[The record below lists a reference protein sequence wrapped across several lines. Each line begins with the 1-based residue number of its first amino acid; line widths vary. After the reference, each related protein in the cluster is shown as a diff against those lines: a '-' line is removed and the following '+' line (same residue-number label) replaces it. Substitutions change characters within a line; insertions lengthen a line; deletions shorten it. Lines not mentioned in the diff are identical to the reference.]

1 MIRSSLKTKLRA
13 LLLPDATQNHVP
25 WRQRADTWLSN
36 EPPLLLPGGLDPD
49 RSWCSVLT
57 CMLSVASRYKKK
69 PTSEQLRW
77 AVLGAQSH
85 SHKRCPLGTELLHL
99 GYSTSLSPPK
109 PSLQNLKSNFL
120 KPHNLQQLVCD

>member
-13 LLLPDATQNHVP
+13 LLLPDTTQNHVMC
-25 WRQRADTWLSN
+25 RQRADTWVSN
-36 EPPLLLPGGLDPD
+36 ETPLLPPGGLDPD

-57 CMLSVASRYKKK
+57 GMLSVASRYKKK

-85 SHKRCPLGTELLHL
+85 SHKRCPLGTKLLHL
-99 GYSTSLSPPK
+99 GYPTPVSPPK
-109 PSLQNLKSNFL
+109 PSLRKLKSSFL
-120 KPHNLQQLVCD
+120 KPHDLQQLVCD